1 MKRRQAIAT
10 AIALLGAAQGV
21 HAQAGRAPGK
31 IGYLHPRTVAP
42 DHLTLMLLR
51 PAWQGLGYVE
61 GESFLLRSAQDD
73 PRQLPARVNELIGQ
87 GVGVLIVVGAA
98 ALKAA
103 SEATKTVPIIAI
115 DLETD
120 PVSAGYAASFA
131 RPGGNVGGL
140 FLDQPSLAGK
150 WIELLRE
157 AAPGIERVALL
168 WDRATG
174 VGQIEIAKAVARVKG
189 LEAVVLELS
198 ESRNFDDVLR
208 PLAGRPKTGI
218 VQIGTAGF
226 AVVAER
232 FAAAARKH
240 RLPSIGFLKVYA
252 RAGVLMSYGPIQELY
267 FPRAV
272 LMADKVLRGA
282 NVALMPIEGPDRFEL
297 VINMA
302 TARAIGL
309 KIPASLLLRADE
321 VIE

>member
-1 MKRRQAIAT
+1 MRRRQAIST
-10 AIALLGAAQGV
+10 AVGLLGAVRGV
-21 HAQAGRAPGK
+21 YAQAGRAPGK

-168 WDRATG
+168 WDRVTG
-174 VGQIEIAKAVARVKG
+174 VGQIEIAKAAARVKG

-232 FAAAARKH
+232 FATAARKH

-272 LMADKVLRGA
+272 LMADKALRGA

-321 VIE
+321 VIQ

>member
-1 MKRRQAIAT
+1 MKRRALMST
-10 AIALLGAAQGV
+10 VVGLLGAAQGV
-21 HAQAGRAPGK
+21 YAQAVRAPGK
-31 IGYLHPRTVAP
+31 IGYLHPRTAAP
-42 DHLTLMLLR
+42 DHSTLKILR
-51 PAWQGLGYVE
+51 PAWQRLGFVE
-61 GESFLLRSAQDD
+61 GESFLLRSAQDE
-73 PRQLPARVNELIGQ
+73 PQRLPALANELIGQ

-103 SEATKTVPIIAI
+103 SLATKAVPIIAI

-120 PVSAGYAASFA
+120 PVSAGYATSFA
-131 RPGGNVGGL
+131 RPGGNVSGL

-157 AAPGIERVALL
+157 VAPDLERVALL
-168 WDRATG
+168 WDRVTG
-174 VGQIEIAKAVARVKG
+174 VGQVEIAKAAARLKG
-189 LEAVVLELS
+189 LESVVLELRQNTS
-198 ESRNFDDVLR
+198 FDEVLR
-208 PLAGRPKTGI
+208 PMAGRPRTGI

-240 RLPSIGFLKVYA
+240 HLPTIGFLKIYA
-252 RAGVLMSYGPIQELY
+252 QAGVLMSYGPVQELY

-282 NVALMPIEGPDRFEL
+282 NVAQMPIEGPDRFEL

-302 TARAIGL
+302 SARAIGL
-309 KIPASLLLRADE
+309 KIPAALLLRADE
-321 VIE
+321 VIQ

>member
-1 MKRRQAIAT
+1 MKRRQSIT
-10 AIALLGAAQGV
+10 TVVGLLGVVQGVVAQGS
-21 HAQAGRAPGK
+21 RAPGK

-42 DHLTLMLLR
+42 DHSTLKILR

-73 PRQLPARVNELIGQ
+73 ARQLPGRVNDLLGQ

-103 SEATKTVPIIAI
+103 SEVTRTVPIIAI

-131 RPGGNVGGL
+131 RPGGNVSGL

-157 AAPGIERVALL
+157 AAPDIERVALL
-168 WDRATG
+168 WDRVTG
-174 VGQIEIAKAVARVKG
+174 VGQVEVAKAAARAKG
-189 LEAVVLELS
+189 LEAVVLELTTS
-198 ESRNFDDVLR
+198 GNFNEVLR

-240 RLPSIGFLKVYA
+240 HLPTIGFLKIYA
-252 RAGVLMSYGPIQELY
+252 LAGVLMSYGPIQEFY

-272 LMADKVLRGA
+272 GMADKVLRGA
-282 NVALMPIEGPDRFEL
+282 SVAQMPIEGPDRFEL

-302 TARAIGL
+302 SARAIGL
-309 KIPASLLLRADE
+309 KIPAALLLRADE
-321 VIE
+321 VIQ